1 MASLLTDLT
10 PEHSADVPERA
21 DVVVIGGGVL
31 GMSVAYHL
39 VEAGVENVVLVERG
53 RLGAGS
59 SAKPL
64 GGIRGTFSD
73 PNNIRLGR
81 HSLAAYRDF
90 ESTHGIDIGFNDVG
104 YLFLCRTPAEVAACE
119 ASVDLQNSLGGN
131 TRMVSPGEAQEI
143 NPLISPRALLG
154 AQFSP
159 EDGLA
164 CPGSVVHGY
173 AWLALERGLVI
184 ADRTQVS
191 GIGVSDRA
199 VESVQTTRGTIQT
212 RSVICCAGAWS
223 AAIGNMVGVDLP
235 VVPVKRQIGI
245 TRPDGGPTPPVI
257 PFTLDLGTTMY
268 FHNFEDR
275 LLLGISNPG
284 QEEGFD
290 RDFSFD
296 WVQDFNDAAQI
307 CAPSLSHRELGHGW
321 AGLYENTPDRNALI
335 GTSAVTRG
343 FSYATGFSGHGFL
356 QAPGVGEIMRD
367 LHLGREPFMD
377 PSGFSA
383 DRFSSRQVHQV
394 SEVHII

>member
-10 PEHSADVPERA
+10 PQHSTDLPESA
-21 DVVVIGGGVL
+21 DVVVIGGGVI

-53 RLGAGS
+53 ALGAGS

-64 GGIRGTFSD
+64 GGVRGTFSD

-81 HSLAAYRDF
+81 HSLAKFRDF
-90 ESTHGIDIGFNDVG
+90 ESTHGIDISFHEVG
-104 YLFLCRTPAEVAACE
+104 YLFLCRTPEELTACE
-119 ASVDLQNSLGGN
+119 ASVELQNSLGGN
-131 TRMVSPGEAQEI
+131 SRMITPQEAQQI
-143 NPLISPRALLG
+143 NPYIAPGALLG

-164 CPGSVVHGY
+164 CPGSVVDGY
-173 AWLALERGLVI
+173 AALSKELGLVI
-184 ADRTQVS
+184 ADRTQVT
-191 GIGVSDRA
+191 GFGVSNGA
-199 VESVQTTRGTIQT
+199 IESVETSHGTIRT
-212 RSVICCAGAWS
+212 TAVICCAGAWS
-223 AAIGNMVGVDLP
+223 AAIGDMAGVDLP

-268 FHNFEDR
+268 FHNYEDQ
-275 LLLGISNPG
+275 LLLGISNRG
-284 QEEGFD
+284 QDEGFD

-296 WVQDFNDAAQI
+296 WVPDFNASAET
-307 CAPSLSHRELGHGW
+307 CAPALSHRELEHGW

-335 GTSAVTRG
+335 GASDDIRG

-356 QAPGVGEIMRD
+356 QAPGVGEIMAD
-367 LHLGREPFMD
+367 LHLGRESFMD
-377 PSGFSA
+377 ASGFSA
-383 DRFSSRQVHQV
+383 ERFNCQDVPQL